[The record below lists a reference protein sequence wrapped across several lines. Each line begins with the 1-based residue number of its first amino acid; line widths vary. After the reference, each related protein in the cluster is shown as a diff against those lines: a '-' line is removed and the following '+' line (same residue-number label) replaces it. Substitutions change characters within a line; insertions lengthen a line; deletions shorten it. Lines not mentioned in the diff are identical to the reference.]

1 MYWPFFYDWTY
12 ILLIPALIL
21 SMWAQFRVSSTFN
34 RFSKVRASSGMTA
47 TQMAEQLLHA
57 EGVYDVSVE
66 RTRGNLTDHYDP
78 KNMVL
83 RLSDST
89 ANSTSV
95 AALGV
100 AAHEAGHVLQHR
112 DGYAPLMLRTAAVP
126 VVNIGSNLSW
136 PLFVAG
142 LIFSWEPLL
151 YAGIALFAL
160 AVLFALIRGFRQA
173 GAKGLGSF
181 WVDMVRI
188 VMFILIP
195 LNLALSLV
203 LAGGGVIQ
211 GLGTYDTALRITQTR
226 GRLAADSPRKAG
238 LALALFERH
247 VDAEALLARLQLTPS
262 GVVTPLMF
270 EHGLIDRARAFE
282 EQLRRQGTPVEAH
295 YFEGLGHPLFRYR
308 ERLGRV
314 FYDIREI
321 TDKFLFKLKMNN

>member
-78 KNMVL
+78 RNMVL

-136 PLFVAG
+136 PLFLVG

-160 AVLFALIRGFRQA
+160 AVLFALITLPVEFNASKRALAALEANGYLQPGEEMRGAKKVLSAAAMTYVASAFMAIMQLLRLLAIA
-173 GAKGLGSF
+173 GA
-181 WVDMVRI
+181 
-188 VMFILIP
+188 
-195 LNLALSLV
+195 
-203 LAGGGVIQ
+203 
-211 GLGTYDTALRITQTR
+211 
-226 GRLAADSPRKAG
+226 
-238 LALALFERH
+238 
-247 VDAEALLARLQLTPS
+247 
-262 GVVTPLMF
+262 
-270 EHGLIDRARAFE
+270 
-282 EQLRRQGTPVEAH
+282 RR
-295 YFEGLGHPLFRYR
+295 
-308 ERLGRV
+308 
-314 FYDIREI
+314 D
-321 TDKFLFKLKMNN
+321 D

>member
-21 SMWAQFRVSSTFN
+21 SMWAQFRVSSTFS

-160 AVLFALIRGFRQA
+160 AVLFALITLPVEFNASKRALAALEANGYLQPGEEMR
-173 GAKGLGSF
+173 GAKK
-181 WVDMVRI
+181 V
-188 VMFILIP
+188 
-195 LNLALSLV
+195 LS
-203 LAGGGVIQ
+203 AAAM
-211 GLGTYDTALRITQTR
+211 TYVASAFMAIMQLLR
-226 GRLAADSPRKAG
+226 
-238 LALALFERH
+238 
-247 VDAEALLARLQLTPS
+247 LLAIAGS
-262 GVVTPLMF
+262 
-270 EHGLIDRARAFE
+270 
-282 EQLRRQGTPVEAH
+282 RR
-295 YFEGLGHPLFRYR
+295 
-308 ERLGRV
+308 
-314 FYDIREI
+314 D
-321 TDKFLFKLKMNN
+321 D

>member
-136 PLFVAG
+136 PLFLVG
-142 LIFSWEPLL
+142 IIVSWEPLV

-160 AVLFALIRGFRQA
+160 AVLFAIITLPVEFNASKRALAALEANGYLQPGEEMRGAKKVLSAAAMTYVASAFMAIMQLLRLLAIA
-173 GAKGLGSF
+173 GA
-181 WVDMVRI
+181 
-188 VMFILIP
+188 
-195 LNLALSLV
+195 
-203 LAGGGVIQ
+203 
-211 GLGTYDTALRITQTR
+211 
-226 GRLAADSPRKAG
+226 
-238 LALALFERH
+238 
-247 VDAEALLARLQLTPS
+247 
-262 GVVTPLMF
+262 
-270 EHGLIDRARAFE
+270 
-282 EQLRRQGTPVEAH
+282 RR
-295 YFEGLGHPLFRYR
+295 
-308 ERLGRV
+308 
-314 FYDIREI
+314 D
-321 TDKFLFKLKMNN
+321 D

>member
-34 RFSKVRASSGMTA
+34 RFSRVRASSGMTA

-136 PLFVAG
+136 PLFLVG

-160 AVLFALIRGFRQA
+160 AVLFALITLPVEFNASKRALAALETNGYLQPGEEMR
-173 GAKGLGSF
+173 GAKK
-181 WVDMVRI
+181 V
-188 VMFILIP
+188 
-195 LNLALSLV
+195 LS
-203 LAGGGVIQ
+203 AAAM
-211 GLGTYDTALRITQTR
+211 TYVASAFMAIMQLLR
-226 GRLAADSPRKAG
+226 
-238 LALALFERH
+238 
-247 VDAEALLARLQLTPS
+247 LLAIAGS
-262 GVVTPLMF
+262 
-270 EHGLIDRARAFE
+270 
-282 EQLRRQGTPVEAH
+282 RR
-295 YFEGLGHPLFRYR
+295 
-308 ERLGRV
+308 
-314 FYDIREI
+314 D
-321 TDKFLFKLKMNN
+321 D

>member
-21 SMWAQFRVSSTFN
+21 SMWAQFRVSSTFS

-160 AVLFALIRGFRQA
+160 AVLFALITLPVEFNASKRALAALEANGYLQPGEEMR
-173 GAKGLGSF
+173 GAKK
-181 WVDMVRI
+181 V
-188 VMFILIP
+188 
-195 LNLALSLV
+195 LS
-203 LAGGGVIQ
+203 AAAM
-211 GLGTYDTALRITQTR
+211 TYVASAFMAIMQLLR
-226 GRLAADSPRKAG
+226 
-238 LALALFERH
+238 
-247 VDAEALLARLQLTPS
+247 LLAIA
-262 GVVTPLMF
+262 GV
-270 EHGLIDRARAFE
+270 
-282 EQLRRQGTPVEAH
+282 RR
-295 YFEGLGHPLFRYR
+295 
-308 ERLGRV
+308 
-314 FYDIREI
+314 D
-321 TDKFLFKLKMNN
+321 D

>member
-21 SMWAQFRVSSTFN
+21 SMWAQFRVSSTFS
-34 RFSKVRASSGMTA
+34 RFSKVRAFSGMTA

-136 PLFVAG
+136 PLFLVG
-142 LIFSWEPLL
+142 IIVSWEPLV

-160 AVLFALIRGFRQA
+160 AVLFALITLPVEFNASKRA
-173 GAKGLGSF
+173 
-181 WVDMVRI
+181 
-188 VMFILIP
+188 
-195 LNLALSLV
+195 
-203 LAGGGVIQ
+203 
-211 GLGTYDTALRITQTR
+211 
-226 GRLAADSPRKAG
+226 LAALEANGYLQPGEEMRGARKVLSAAAMTYVASAFMAIMQ
-238 LALALFERH
+238 LLR
-247 VDAEALLARLQLTPS
+247 LLAIA
-262 GVVTPLMF
+262 GV
-270 EHGLIDRARAFE
+270 
-282 EQLRRQGTPVEAH
+282 RR
-295 YFEGLGHPLFRYR
+295 
-308 ERLGRV
+308 
-314 FYDIREI
+314 D
-321 TDKFLFKLKMNN
+321 D

>member
-1 MYWPFFYDWTY
+1 MYFPFFYDWTY
-12 ILLIPALIL
+12 LLLIPALLL
-21 SMWAQFRVSSTFN
+21 SLWAQFRVSSTFS

-160 AVLFALIRGFRQA
+160 AVLFALITLPVEFNA
-173 GAKGLGSF
+173 SK
-181 WVDMVRI
+181 
-188 VMFILIP
+188 
-195 LNLALSLV
+195 
-203 LAGGGVIQ
+203 
-211 GLGTYDTALRITQTR
+211 
-226 GRLAADSPRKAG
+226 
-238 LALALFERH
+238 LALAALETNGYLQPGEEMRGAKKVLSAAAMTYVASAFMAIMQLLR
-247 VDAEALLARLQLTPS
+247 LLAIA
-262 GVVTPLMF
+262 G
-270 EHGLIDRARAFE
+270 AR
-282 EQLRRQGTPVEAH
+282 R
-295 YFEGLGHPLFRYR
+295 
-308 ERLGRV
+308 
-314 FYDIREI
+314 D
-321 TDKFLFKLKMNN
+321 D

>member
-1 MYWPFFYDWTY
+1 MYFPFFYDWTY
-12 ILLIPALIL
+12 LLLIPALLL
-21 SMWAQFRVSSTFN
+21 SLWAQFRVSSTFN

-136 PLFVAG
+136 PLFLVG
-142 LIFSWEPLL
+142 IIVSWEPLV

-160 AVLFALIRGFRQA
+160 AVLFAIITLPVEFNASKRALAALEANGYLQPGEEMRGAKKVLSAAAMTYVASAFMAIMQLLRLLAIA
-173 GAKGLGSF
+173 GA
-181 WVDMVRI
+181 
-188 VMFILIP
+188 
-195 LNLALSLV
+195 
-203 LAGGGVIQ
+203 
-211 GLGTYDTALRITQTR
+211 
-226 GRLAADSPRKAG
+226 
-238 LALALFERH
+238 
-247 VDAEALLARLQLTPS
+247 
-262 GVVTPLMF
+262 
-270 EHGLIDRARAFE
+270 
-282 EQLRRQGTPVEAH
+282 RR
-295 YFEGLGHPLFRYR
+295 
-308 ERLGRV
+308 
-314 FYDIREI
+314 D
-321 TDKFLFKLKMNN
+321 D

>member
-21 SMWAQFRVSSTFN
+21 SMWAQFRVSSTFS

-136 PLFVAG
+136 PLFLVG

-160 AVLFALIRGFRQA
+160 AVLFAIITLPVEFNASKRALAALEANGYLQPGEEMR
-173 GAKGLGSF
+173 GAKK
-181 WVDMVRI
+181 V
-188 VMFILIP
+188 
-195 LNLALSLV
+195 LS
-203 LAGGGVIQ
+203 AAAM
-211 GLGTYDTALRITQTR
+211 TYVASAFMAIMQLLR
-226 GRLAADSPRKAG
+226 
-238 LALALFERH
+238 
-247 VDAEALLARLQLTPS
+247 LLAIA
-262 GVVTPLMF
+262 GV
-270 EHGLIDRARAFE
+270 
-282 EQLRRQGTPVEAH
+282 RR
-295 YFEGLGHPLFRYR
+295 
-308 ERLGRV
+308 
-314 FYDIREI
+314 D
-321 TDKFLFKLKMNN
+321 D

>member
-1 MYWPFFYDWTY
+1 MYFPFFYDWTY
-12 ILLIPALIL
+12 LLLIPALLL
-21 SMWAQFRVSSTFN
+21 SLWAQFRVSSTFN

-136 PLFVAG
+136 PLFLVG
-142 LIFSWEPLL
+142 LIVSWEPLV

-160 AVLFALIRGFRQA
+160 AVLFAIITLPVEFNASKRALAALEANGYLQPGEEMR
-173 GAKGLGSF
+173 GAKK
-181 WVDMVRI
+181 V
-188 VMFILIP
+188 
-195 LNLALSLV
+195 LS
-203 LAGGGVIQ
+203 AAAM
-211 GLGTYDTALRITQTR
+211 TYVASAFMAIMQLLR
-226 GRLAADSPRKAG
+226 
-238 LALALFERH
+238 
-247 VDAEALLARLQLTPS
+247 LLAIA
-262 GVVTPLMF
+262 GV
-270 EHGLIDRARAFE
+270 
-282 EQLRRQGTPVEAH
+282 RR
-295 YFEGLGHPLFRYR
+295 
-308 ERLGRV
+308 
-314 FYDIREI
+314 D
-321 TDKFLFKLKMNN
+321 D

>member
-21 SMWAQFRVSSTFN
+21 SMWAQFRVSSTFS

-66 RTRGNLTDHYDP
+66 RTRGDLTDHYDP

-136 PLFVAG
+136 PLFVVG

-160 AVLFALIRGFRQA
+160 AVLFALITLPVEFNASKRALAALETNGYLQPGEEMR
-173 GAKGLGSF
+173 GAKK
-181 WVDMVRI
+181 V
-188 VMFILIP
+188 
-195 LNLALSLV
+195 LS
-203 LAGGGVIQ
+203 AAAM
-211 GLGTYDTALRITQTR
+211 TYVASAFMAIMQLLR
-226 GRLAADSPRKAG
+226 
-238 LALALFERH
+238 
-247 VDAEALLARLQLTPS
+247 LLAIAGS
-262 GVVTPLMF
+262 
-270 EHGLIDRARAFE
+270 
-282 EQLRRQGTPVEAH
+282 RR
-295 YFEGLGHPLFRYR
+295 
-308 ERLGRV
+308 
-314 FYDIREI
+314 D
-321 TDKFLFKLKMNN
+321 D

>member
-1 MYWPFFYDWTY
+1 MYFPFFYDWTY
-12 ILLIPALIL
+12 LLLIPALLL
-21 SMWAQFRVSSTFN
+21 SLWAQFRVSSTFN

-136 PLFVAG
+136 PLFLVG
-142 LIFSWEPLL
+142 LIFSWEPLV

-160 AVLFALIRGFRQA
+160 AVLFALITLPVEFNASKRALAALEANGYLQPGEEMR
-173 GAKGLGSF
+173 GAKK
-181 WVDMVRI
+181 V
-188 VMFILIP
+188 
-195 LNLALSLV
+195 LS
-203 LAGGGVIQ
+203 AAAM
-211 GLGTYDTALRITQTR
+211 TYVASAFMAIMQLLR
-226 GRLAADSPRKAG
+226 
-238 LALALFERH
+238 
-247 VDAEALLARLQLTPS
+247 LLAIA
-262 GVVTPLMF
+262 GV
-270 EHGLIDRARAFE
+270 
-282 EQLRRQGTPVEAH
+282 RR
-295 YFEGLGHPLFRYR
+295 
-308 ERLGRV
+308 
-314 FYDIREI
+314 D
-321 TDKFLFKLKMNN
+321 D